1 MDNNLL
7 QIKVKQRLNK
17 LASEDYDNIEC
28 WQIQEAFNKAQLEFC
43 RRQIHGN
50 NQRQEGDES
59 TKMLIDDMQKLLV
72 NQSINMTYTSTS
84 CPHYYQTG
92 TLFTDYLYFKRMEVD
107 ATSECCN
114 DRCLRVHLEEVADVN
129 ELLADEL
136 SKPSAEWGETFCT
149 IADNKINVYTD
160 GTFNLKTTAKLHYY
174 RKPVNVEFN
183 GCINPSNDTPY
194 TADVECEFKDDI
206 AELLVDETVAIL
218 AGDIELFNNYQRT
231 KQNATMNN

>member
-1 MDNNLL
+1 MNNNLL
-7 QIKVKQRLNK
+7 QIKVQQRLNK

-59 TKMLIDDMQKLLV
+59 TKMLIDDMQKLLS
-72 NQSINMTYTSTS
+72 NADMTMTYASNT
-84 CPHYYQTG
+84 CPHFYQTQS
-92 TLFTDYLYFKRMEVD
+92 LFSNYLYFKRMEVD
-107 ATSECCN
+107 ADSECCGS
-114 DRCLRVHLEEVADVN
+114 RCLRVHLEEVADVD

-136 SKPSAEWGETFCT
+136 SKPSIEWGETFCT
-149 IADNKINVYTD
+149 MADNKINIYTD
-160 GTFNLKTTAKLHYY
+160 GTFNLKDAKLHYY
-174 RKPVNVEFN
+174 RRPVDVEFD
-183 GCINPSNDTPY
+183 GCINPATDAAY

-206 AELLVDETVAIL
+206 AELIIDETVAIL
-218 AGDIELFNNYQRT
+218 AGDIELFNNYQRS

>member
-50 NQRQEGDES
+50 NQRREGDES
-59 TKMLIDDMQKLLV
+59 TKMLIDDMQRLLV
-72 NQSINMTYTSTS
+72 NDTMTMTYTSQS
-84 CPHYYQTG
+84 CPHFYQTEA
-92 TLFTDYLYFKRMEVD
+92 LFADYLYFKRMEVD
-107 ATSECCN
+107 STSECCG

-136 SKPSAEWGETFCT
+136 SKPSIEWGETFCT
-149 IADNKINVYTD
+149 MADNRINIYTD
-160 GTFNLKTTAKLHYY
+160 GTFSLDNARLHYY
-174 RKPVNVEFN
+174 RRPADIEIN
-183 GCINPSNDTPY
+183 GCVNPSTDAPY

-206 AELLVDETVAIL
+206 VELIIDEAVSIL
-218 AGDIELFNNYQRT
+218 AGDIELFNNYQRA